1 MSVNKSVR
9 NVVRSSSII
18 EGDETEEEEMIAI
31 NERSNRDVGVYIAG
45 REKQK
50 GKGRKVES
58 FNDSKLDRDVKAL
71 FSQNLK
77 QSNRVL
83 K

>member
-1 MSVNKSVR
+1 
-9 NVVRSSSII
+9 
-18 EGDETEEEEMIAI
+18 MIAI
-31 NERSNRDVGVYIAG
+31 NERRNRDVGVYIAG

-58 FNDSKLDRDVKAL
+58 FNDNRYMKLAL